1 MKEFII
7 NTSDEGVRLSKYLKR
22 LLPEAS
28 EAFLYKM
35 LRKKNIKLNDSAASG
50 NENLNISDSVKIFFS
65 DDTFE
70 KFSGQKN
77 ETDIRGYVDAYNSLK
92 TTKIVYEDENMVVLY
107 KNAGILSQ
115 RSKPDDVSI
124 NEFLIGYL
132 LENKKITKDELKSF
146 KPSVINRLDRNTRGL
161 IICSKTLIGA
171 TGLSE
176 LIRKRQ
182 IKKLYKT
189 VCKGIV
195 DKETTLEGYL
205 IKDNAKNTVNIYDH
219 EIKDSSR
226 IITRIRPIRK
236 YEDCTLAE
244 VELVTGKTHQIRA
257 HLAWWGHPILGDTKY
272 GDMAFN
278 RKYNVFMQELEAYRI
293 EFPGNAPFPEWK
305 DLVVEAK

>member
-70 KFSGQKN
+70 KFSGRKN

-92 TTKIVYEDENMVVLY
+92 TTKIVYEDENMLVLY

-236 YEDCTLAE
+236 YEDRTLAE

-278 RKYNVFMQELEAYRI
+278 RKYNEAYRI